1 MRIALAFILAL
12 FFVSTNLT
20 AQSDTMRIIDENSH
34 SPAKATLLSLAVP
47 GLGQAYNKKYW
58 KMPLV
63 YAAIGT
69 SLYFALD
76 QQSKFVDFKDALAKR
91 LDDDPNTI
99 DTKYME
105 NFSDENL
112 RSLIDFHRKNRDL
125 LVVTTAI
132 AYALNVLDAAVDAH
146 LYNFD
151 VSDDISGVFQPD
163 VQFLPQQRQLVPS
176 FKLSLK
182 FGKNDHRRCL

>member
-58 KMPLV
+58 KIPLV

>member
-63 YAAIGT
+63 YAALGT

-91 LDDDPNTI
+91 LDDDPTTM

-151 VSDDISGVFQPD
+151 VSDDISAVFQPD

>member
-1 MRIALAFILAL
+1 
-12 FFVSTNLT
+12 
-20 AQSDTMRIIDENSH
+20 
-34 SPAKATLLSLAVP
+34 
-47 GLGQAYNKKYW
+47 
-58 KMPLV
+58 
-63 YAAIGT
+63 
-69 SLYFALD
+69 
-76 QQSKFVDFKDALAKR
+76 VDFKDALAKR

>member
-1 MRIALAFILAL
+1 MRLASAFILL
-12 FFVSTNLT
+12 FFISNTDLR
-20 AQSDTMRIIDENSH
+20 AQSDTLRIIDENTH

-69 SLYFALD
+69 SLYFAFD
-76 QQSKFVDFKDALAKR
+76 QQSKFSDFKDALSKR

-99 DTKYME
+99 DTKYKE

-163 VQFLPQQRQLVPS
+163 IQFIPEQRQLVPS
-176 FKLSLK
+176 LKLSLK
-182 FGKNDHRRCL
+182 FGKNDHRSRL

>member
-1 MRIALAFILAL
+1 MRFAAAL
-12 FFVSTNLT
+12 FIAFLLLSPSLK
-20 AQSDTMRIIDENSH
+20 AQSDTLVLEAPPAH
-34 SPAKATLLSLAVP
+34 SPAKATIMSLAVP

-58 KMPLV
+58 KIPLV

-76 QQSKFVDFKDALAKR
+76 QQSKFKDFKDALAKR
-91 LDDDPNTI
+91 VDDDPTTI
-99 DTKYME
+99 DTKYQE

-125 LVVTTAI
+125 LVVTTAF

-146 LYNFD
+146 LYHFD
-151 VSDDISGVFQPD
+151 VSDDISGIFKPD
-163 VQFLPQQRQLVPS
+163 FQFLPQQRQLVPS
-176 FKLSLK
+176 LNLSLK
-182 FGKNDHRRCL
+182 FGKNNHRRRL